1 MCLQVCTIIYI
12 LEGLTETL
20 PQDKKT
26 PDTMEMIFCYAA
38 VWAFGGPMIID
49 KQNDFRKSFSD
60 NFSATFS
67 QKFPKE
73 GQCFDYFYDP
83 DTNGFVEWASKVP
96 KYTAIPIGGGA
107 GETAFSQLNVA
118 TVDTVR
124 LTFLINLL
132 ARKQRHVM
140 LVGTAGTGK
149 TSIMLEYLRNLNKD
163 VDKLM
168 YTSINMSY
176 YTESAKIQS
185 EIELAIDKRS
195 GRKFGPPQGF
205 RMIFFI
211 DDMNL
216 PIVETYGTQNAIA
229 LLTQHLQYGDWFD
242 RNDLGMRKEIVDIQ
256 YLSAMNPTAG
266 SFEICESA
274 TTDTDLK
281 GPGTPRSHVAE
292 THSSD
297 HHLAALGV
305 CCCQASAPSG
315 TSRRSPA

>member
-1 MCLQVCTIIYI
+1 
-12 LEGLTETL
+12 
-20 PQDKKT
+20 
-26 PDTMEMIFCYAA
+26 MESIFCYAA

-49 KQNDFRKSFSD
+49 KQNDFRRSFSD
-60 NFSATFS
+60 NFAATFS

-83 DTNGFVEWASKVP
+83 DTNGFVEWATKVP
-96 KYTAIPIGGGA
+96 KYTSIPIGGGA
-107 GETAFSQLNVA
+107 GETAFSQLNVS

-132 ARKQRHVM
+132 ARRQRHVM

-168 YTSINMSY
+168 STTINMSY

-195 GRKFGPPQGF
+195 GRKFGPPQGM

-211 DDMNL
+211 DDVNL

-242 RNDLGMRKEIVDIQ
+242 RVDLGMRKEIVDVQ

-266 SFEICESA
+266 SFEIC
-274 TTDTDLK
+274 
-281 GPGTPRSHVAE
+281 
-292 THSSD
+292 
-297 HHLAALGV
+297 
-305 CCCQASAPSG
+305 
-315 TSRRSPA
+315 TSTIAHDMRDSV